1 MDHQKEKYPEAS
13 ANSTNHVHNGCATV
27 VISYRKHMDA
37 RSKVP
42 QVRKRDRR
50 ASVDYIGSMSR
61 ELAAMARNEG
71 CGLLSYMLEVAAIEA
86 ERMGGAPKGQSAS

>member
-1 MDHQKEKYPEAS
+1 M
-13 ANSTNHVHNGCATV
+13 HV
-27 VISYRKHMDA
+27 

-42 QVRKRDRR
+42 QERKRDRR
-50 ASVDYIGSMSR
+50 ASVDYIGTMSR

-86 ERMGGAPKGQSAS
+86 ERMGVAAQGQSAS

>member
-1 MDHQKEKYPEAS
+1 MQIKKSAGTICAGEADYQPTVMDVRS
-13 ANSTNHVHNGCATV
+13 AVMGV
-27 VISYRKHMDA
+27 
-37 RSKVP
+37 RSKAP
-42 QVRKRDRR
+42 RKRGRERR

-86 ERMGGAPKGQSAS
+86 ERMGGAGGAAEGQSAS

>member
-1 MDHQKEKYPEAS
+1 MRVQNTLYEGFYLVLEYMQAH
-13 ANSTNHVHNGCATV
+13 
-27 VISYRKHMDA
+27 
-37 RSKVP
+37 SKMP
-42 QVRKRDRR
+42 QERKRVHP

-86 ERMGGAPKGQSAS
+86 ERMGGAPGGQSVS